1 MHILALCLF
10 KKYCE
15 LLVSSVDR
23 SDQKTFEDALSE
35 VTARR
40 PKGFDGR
47 WPKKPFDRLGYF
59 KAEEFTRFI
68 IFCVPHILR
77 EIGIRLDSSLGILG
91 LLLVDISRL
100 FYIKSRDEGW
110 SVENMTKARSLLAS
124 WRVWSEEA
132 GGPSGAILEHVA
144 NEPYGCKNMVMSK
157 GVGIGSTRKK
167 KQALGTS
174 MLTSLKQC
182 WKDAGLLQD
191 SNRDEHMSDTG
202 TPLRAVVWRKQV
214 YRPGDHVVV
223 LLDGSSNPTDVANWK
238 AVIQTI
244 FMHEFMGRMEL
255 FFEAI
260 WYKQKRTEDRRRNFV
275 TWDRDEYSQFTI
287 LEPEPLQYQGNNCR
301 LVSRI
306 LHKFFPV
313 HWTGTGGALE
323 VVAMEVGDTLVRELP
338 QSISNCP
345 PWPEVGDIM
354 TTIEGSLC
362 VIREVL
368 LPSRDEFIV
377 EDEPVLED
385 AADDD
390 SDPVDVTDET
400 PVAHSPNTDIGTVN
414 VSWLVGPRGPNQ
426 EYKALP
432 RMDANLHF
440 ETLLL
445 LRTSEF

>member
-1 MHILALCLF
+1 MVLDYGRTRTNQ
-10 KKYCE
+10 K
-15 LLVSSVDR
+15 
-23 SDQKTFEDALSE
+23 DQE
-35 VTARR
+35 VTYSLHFARQFFT
-40 PKGFDGR
+40 KIYSLIWEDDDGLFPHQR
-47 WPKKPFDRLGYF
+47 ALG
-59 KAEEFTRFI
+59 KVHES
-68 IFCVPHILR
+68 LR
-77 EIGIRLDSSLGILG
+77 VTSGHNK
-91 LLLVDISRL
+91 V
-100 FYIKSRDEGW
+100 YKSRDRRDFSCPQWHTEC
-110 SVENMTKARSLLAS
+110 V
-124 WRVWSEEA
+124 
-132 GGPSGAILEHVA
+132 AIVSTQSMALELWDGMQLSD
-144 NEPYGCKNMVMSK
+144 EPYGCKNMVMSK

-191 SNRDEHMSDTG
+191 SNRDEHMSDTC

-214 YRPGDHVVV
+214 YRPEDHVVV
-223 LLDGSSNPTDVANWK
+223 LLDGSSNPTDAANWK
-238 AVIQTI
+238 AVIQSI

-260 WYKQKRTEDRRRNFV
+260 WYKQKCTEDRRRNFV

-287 LEPEPLQYQGNNCR
+287 LEPKPLQYQGNNCR

-313 HWTGTGGALE
+313 HWIGTGGALE
-323 VVAMEVGDTLVRELP
+323 VIAMEVGDTLVRELP

-368 LPSRDEFIV
+368 LPSRDEFTV

-385 AADDD
+385 AANDD
-390 SDPVDVTDET
+390 SDPIDVTDET

-414 VSWLVGPRGPNQ
+414 VSWLVGPRGHNQ

-432 RMDANLHF
+432 EWMQIS
-440 ETLLL
+440 TL
-445 LRTSEF
+445 RHYCS